1 MRYLVGFLCVCAMSV
16 APLVGCSETAGDGGT
31 GGDGGA
37 GGSMGQVFP
46 CTEQGIHDAI
56 IEGGGPH
63 FFACD
68 GPTAIA
74 ALFEIDND
82 VILDGEGK
90 LETDSIEVLAEVT
103 AELRGFHV
111 RDQFI
116 WADRGGV
123 TNYGD
128 LRLSN
133 CSVAGFSGGGVFNDG
148 ALMLV
153 NSRVSG
159 NSHVGIW
166 NNGTLNITGSSV
178 SGNASSPDYEDVGAG
193 IHNTGMLTIT
203 DSTVSKN
210 RDYAPRGSGGIYN
223 AGGFVTLT
231 NSTISGND
239 FWGAGG
245 IINTGALTIASST
258 VSDSVGGDASI
269 HNEGTATVMN
279 SLIDGDC
286 EGDIS
291 SNGYNIE
298 SPGNTCGFDTNKG
311 DQVSVPDPKLG
322 PLANNGGLTETQALE
337 SGSPAIN
344 QIPGA
349 ACEVETDQR
358 GQPRPEPGGT
368 MCDVGAFEV
377 QP

>member
-1 MRYLVGFLCVCAMSV
+1 MS
-16 APLVGCSETAGDGGT
+16 
-31 GGDGGA
+31 
-37 GGSMGQVFP
+37 QVFP
-46 CTEQGIHDAI
+46 CTEQGIRDAI

-63 FFACD
+63 FFSCD

-74 ALFEIDND
+74 ALFAINND

-90 LETDSIEVLAEVT
+90 LETDSIEVFAEVT
-103 AELRGFHV
+103 AELRGFHM

-159 NSHVGIW
+159 NWHVGIW
-166 NNGTLNITGSSV
+166 NNGTLTITGSSV
-178 SGNASSPDYEDVGAG
+178 SGNANGADYEDVGAG
-193 IHNTGMLTIT
+193 IHNTGTLTIT

-210 RDYAPRGSGGIYN
+210 RDYGPRGSGGIYN

-258 VSDSVGGDASI
+258 VSDSAGGDASI
-269 HNEGTATVMN
+269 HNQGTATVMN

-298 SPGNTCGFDTNKG
+298 SPDDTCGFDQTG
-311 DQVSVPDPKLG
+311 DQSGVTAVHLNLG
-322 PLANNGGLTETQALE
+322 ELADNDGPTQTHALGA
-337 SGSPAIN
+337 GSAAID
-344 QIPGA
+344 QIPA
-349 ACEVETDQR
+349 EDCEVETDQR
-358 GQPRPEPGGT
+358 GEPRPGGAA
-368 MCDVGAFEV
+368 CDIGAFEV